1 MNNDLFG
8 IEQFE
13 AECAEVYAPDP
24 VEEKVKQST
33 FVTVRLKDKTSV
45 LELSGMLVS
54 ISNVNFAL
62 KVVLRIDVASALE
75 VMNLSPTLLNAVVAT
90 NDFAF
95 QFQFDGTITNQL
107 TTYNIS
113 NIKDGTCDFTI
124 GK

>member
-1 MNNDLFG
+1 MNNEFIDS
-8 IEQFE
+8 ERFE
-13 AECAEVYAPDP
+13 TECAEAFTPNH

-33 FVTVRLKDKTSV
+33 FVTVRLEDKTGV

-54 ISNVNFAL
+54 ISKANFAL

-75 VMNLSPTLLNAVVAT
+75 VMNLSPALLNAIVAT

-95 QFQFDGTITNQL
+95 KFQFDSTIKNQL

>member
-8 IEQFE
+8 VEQFE
-13 AECAEVYAPDP
+13 SECAEVYAPDP

-33 FVTVRLKDKTSV
+33 FVTVRLEDKTGV

-54 ISNVNFAL
+54 ISKVNFEL

-75 VMNLSPTLLNAVVAT
+75 VMNLSPALLNAIVAT

-95 QFQFDGTITNQL
+95 KFQFDSTLNQL

>member
-1 MNNDLFG
+1 MNNEFIDS
-8 IEQFE
+8 ERFE
-13 AECAEVYAPDP
+13 TECAEAFTPNH

-33 FVTVRLKDKTSV
+33 FVTVRLEDKTGV

-54 ISNVNFAL
+54 ISKANFAL

-75 VMNLSPTLLNAVVAT
+75 VMNLSPALLNAIVAT

-95 QFQFDGTITNQL
+95 KFQFDSTLNQL